1 MSLKNYKSI
10 FFTHFTFLYSFTFY
24 FLSLSFVVKQAKTPS
39 STNCISRHTKYAMF
53 VMWELGMKMNILF
66 SFI

>member
-10 FFTHFTFLYSFTFY
+10 FFTHFSFLYTFTFY
-24 FLSLSFVVKQAKTPS
+24 FLSLAFLVMQGKTPS
-39 STNCISRHTKYAMF
+39 STNCILRRTKYAMF
-53 VMWELGMKMNILF
+53 VMWELGIKINILF